1 MLFMNVRE
9 KLSLCYYCAASFAEK
24 SGVMFVD
31 SGVESENIEPARKEI
46 ENQLALTA
54 KGEFSD
60 ELLEQAKLA
69 MVCALKGADDSPRNI
84 ADWYFSDCTK
94 SEEDILSP
102 EKLSELIEKVT
113 KKQVMEFAASLKLD
127 TVYVLTGK
135 EN

>member
-31 SGVESENIEPARKEI
+31 SGVESENIEPARK
-46 ENQLALTA
+46 
-54 KGEFSD
+54 
-60 ELLEQAKLA
+60 
-69 MVCALKGADDSPRNI
+69 DDSPRNI

>member
-1 MLFMNVRE
+1 MTI
-9 KLSLCYYCAASFAEK
+9 AANTFLLLPE
-24 SGVMFVD
+24 V
-31 SGVESENIEPARKEI
+31 EPARKEI

-113 KKQVMEFAASLKLD
+113 KEQVMEFAASLKLD

>member
-1 MLFMNVRE
+1 
-9 KLSLCYYCAASFAEK
+9 
-24 SGVMFVD
+24 
-31 SGVESENIEPARKEI
+31 
-46 ENQLALTA
+46 
-54 KGEFSD
+54 
-60 ELLEQAKLA
+60 

-102 EKLSELIEKVT
+102 EKLSGLIEKVT
-113 KKQVMEFAASLKLD
+113 KEQVMEFAASLKLD